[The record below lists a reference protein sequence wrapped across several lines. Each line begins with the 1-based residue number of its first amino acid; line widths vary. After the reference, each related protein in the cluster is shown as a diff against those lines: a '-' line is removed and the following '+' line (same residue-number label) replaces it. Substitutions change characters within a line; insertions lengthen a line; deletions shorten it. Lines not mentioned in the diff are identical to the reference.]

1 MVQTSRH
8 VVVGAG
14 PVGSATAVLL
24 AEAGHEVVVVTRSGS
39 GPEHPGIT
47 RVAADAADAARLA
60 SLAEGAAALY
70 NCANPPYH
78 RWAEEWPPLA
88 ASLLAAAESSGA
100 VLATVSNLYPY
111 GPVDGPMTEDT
122 PLAATGPKAGV
133 RRRMWLDALAAHEA
147 GRARV
152 TEVRGSDYVLPSD
165 QSLLGE
171 RMLSRLVAGRTVQVL
186 GSPDEPHTFTSTQ
199 DVARLLVTVA
209 ADERGWGR
217 AWHVPSNAPRT
228 QREAAAD
235 YARLGGYPVPKVTSM
250 PAAMLT
256 VAGLFMPVVR
266 ELKETQYQRTA
277 PYVLDSSAAQR
288 TFGIEPEDWDGL
300 LARTL
305 TEYLAA
311 SGTKAAA

>member
-1 MVQTSRH
+1 MVQASRH
-8 VVVGAG
+8 VIVGAG
-14 PVGSATAVLL
+14 PVGSATAVQL

-39 GPEHPGIT
+39 GPAHPRIT
-47 RVAADAADAARLA
+47 RVAADAADAAGLA
-60 SLAEGAAALY
+60 ALAEGAVALY

-78 RWAEEWPPLA
+78 RWSQEWPPLA

-111 GPVDGPMTEDT
+111 GPVDGAMTEQT
-122 PLAATGPKAGV
+122 PLAATGAKAGV

-147 GRARV
+147 GRVRV
-152 TEVRGSDYVLPSD
+152 TEVRGSDYVLASD

-171 RMLSRLVAGRTVQVL
+171 RVLSRLVAGRTVQVL
-186 GSPDEPHTFTSTQ
+186 GSPDQPHTFTSTR
-199 DVARLLVTVA
+199 DVARLLIAVA

-228 QREAAAD
+228 QREAVAD
-235 YARLGGYPVPKVTSM
+235 YARLGGYAMPKVTSL
-250 PAAMLT
+250 PGAMLT
-256 VAGLFMPVVR
+256 VAGLFVPVVR

-277 PYVLDSSAAQR
+277 PYLLDSSAAQR
-288 TFGIEPEDWDGL
+288 VFGLEPEDWDGL

-305 TEYLAA
+305 AEYLASTGA
-311 SGTKAAA
+311 KAAA